1 MNFPVSS
8 VRRVFRIVNGGT
20 PTSDPWNWDGEVP
33 WATPVDLAKCDGSRI
48 SATQRSIT
56 IAGLHSGSN
65 SVPEGS
71 LIVSSRA
78 PIGYI
83 AETTGVMAFNQGCK
97 GLVPARKVDIRF
109 FRYQLSTMVEQLQSY
124 GQGSTFSELSADY
137 LATITIVVPSLS
149 YQRYVANYLDAETTH
164 IDTLISKK
172 HRLIELLNS
181 RLVCLAEDA
190 SSGNGGEKE
199 TGIPS
204 LSNIPS
210 SWRVLRNKV
219 FMRESSDRTPDGSE
233 EMLSVSHITG
243 VTPRSEKTVYMF
255 EAESTIGYKV
265 VRPGDLVINTMWA
278 WMGAAGVART
288 EGIVSPAYGVYR
300 IDSDIM
306 LPEFYDILVRTPAYI
321 TEMTRF
327 SRGVTSSRLRLYP
340 DEFLRLSAPVPPIEV
355 QREIVDSFHTKRLAI
370 QQICDLLA
378 SQIDLLTE
386 RRQALI
392 TAVVNGELSVV

>member
-8 VRRVFRIVNGGT
+8 IRRVFRIVNGGT
-20 PTSDPWNWDGEVP
+20 PTSDKGNWDGEVP
-33 WATPVDLAKCDGSRI
+33 WATPVDLSKCDGSRI
-48 SATQRSIT
+48 STTQRSIT

-71 LIVSSRA
+71 LIISSRA
-78 PIGYI
+78 PIGYV
-83 AETTGVMAFNQGCK
+83 AETIGVMSFNQGCK
-97 GLVPARKVDIRF
+97 GLIPMREVDIRF

-137 LATITIVVPSLS
+137 LATIPIVVPSLS
-149 YQRYVANYLDAETTH
+149 YQCHVANYLDAETTH

-172 HRLIELLNS
+172 RRLIELINS
-181 RLVCLAEDA
+181 RLICLAENA

-255 EAESTIGYKV
+255 EAESTVGYKV
-265 VRPGDLVINTMWA
+265 VRPGDLIINTMWA
-278 WMGAAGVART
+278 WMGAAGIART
-288 EGIVSPAYGVYR
+288 EGIVSPAYGVWR
-300 IDSDIM
+300 DPLS
-306 LPEFYDILVRTPAYI
+306 LVR
-321 TEMTRF
+321 
-327 SRGVTSSRLRLYP
+327 
-340 DEFLRLSAPVPPIEV
+340 
-355 QREIVDSFHTKRLAI
+355 
-370 QQICDLLA
+370 LL
-378 SQIDLLTE
+378 
-386 RRQALI
+386 
-392 TAVVNGELSVV
+392 